1 MEQLPQP
8 IAELV
13 ISFVASGSK
22 EDRLHTML
30 VQKNW
35 LRLARRTFYPTKTL
49 RYASENGHSEVVRE
63 LLKDSRV
70 DPSADNNYAIQRASK
85 NGHLEVVRELL
96 KDSRVDPS
104 AYDNCAIKVAR
115 EKGYRDIVRE
125 LLKDSRVDSL
135 DKSQHNNFQ
144 KK

>member
-13 ISFVASGSK
+13 ISFVVSGSK

-35 LRLARRTFYPTKTL
+35 LWLARRTFYPTKSL
-49 RYASENGHSEVVRE
+49 RYASLNGRLEVVRE

-70 DPSADNNYAIQRASK
+70 DPSVVNNYAIQWASR

-104 AYDNCAIKVAR
+104 ASNNYVIQCA
-115 EKGYRDIVRE
+115 
-125 LLKDSRVDSL
+125 SRG
-135 DKSQHNNFQ
+135 
-144 KK
+144 